1 MLKKITAL
9 CLMLLLL
16 CGCSREAKFG
26 LQQFV
31 SRINEQFDT
40 TYETKNFLYA
50 ENDGNR
56 YLFHDGD
63 EGLVSLIIDKNND
76 ITGVSLLITESM
88 DINAAVNTFTELCCV
103 FTDSEKT
110 SQKKL
115 LSDCNINGDTIKFAD
130 SNMVITIG
138 KYKYTV
144 ICNEYSVT
152 LFCDRI

>member
-1 MLKKITAL
+1 MIKKITAL
-9 CLMLLLL
+9 SLIFLFL
-16 CGCSREAKFG
+16 CGCSRETKFG
-26 LQQFV
+26 IQQFV
-31 SRINEQFDT
+31 ARMNEQFDT

-63 EGLVSLIIDKNND
+63 EGLVSLIIDKDND

-88 DINAAVNTFTELCCV
+88 DINAAINTFTELCCV

-110 SQKKL
+110 SQNKL
-115 LSDCNINGDTIKFAD
+115 LSDCNINADTIKYAD